1 MEAKKLK
8 KKKKKKNTYKPIKAC
23 KFIRKEE
30 TIMFYKIRIIETLE
44 KEFEIEA
51 KNEKEALEKIQ
62 IAYDN
67 EEIILY
73 PEDLDHK
80 EMKIVGY
87 KDTFI
92 EEYETL
98 KRAFYDYDTSYILLR
113 YPE

>member
-1 MEAKKLK
+1 
-8 KKKKKKNTYKPIKAC
+8 
-23 KFIRKEE
+23 
-30 TIMFYKIRIIETLE
+30 MFYKIRIIETLE
-44 KEFEIEA
+44 KDFEIEA

-73 PEDLDHK
+73 PEYLDHK

-113 YPE
+113 YGCCLWQNKSTYNCNAKVHNSARSLG